1 MRAAERIFTHIEG
14 ANNNKKEESMFAL
27 GQVIT
32 GEPNVTIQIHGSS
45 KALPS
50 AFFVMPYTKF
60 KKGETVLVQR
70 IVGTRPTDRQYVV
83 KPLHDMVSVCKYT
96 GSDYVLLADSS
107 IKYPASQTFCPWP
120 IPAGMNV
127 LLLPNRFP
135 TKDAIWVV
143 VNAYV

>member
-1 MRAAERIFTHIEG
+1 
-14 ANNNKKEESMFAL
+14 
-27 GQVIT
+27 
-32 GEPNVTIQIHGSS
+32 
-45 KALPS
+45 
-50 AFFVMPYTKF
+50 MPYTKF
-60 KKGETVLVQR
+60 RKEETVLVQR
-70 IVGTRPTDRQYVV
+70 IAGTRPTDRQYVV
-83 KPLHDMVSVCKYT
+83 RPLHDMVSVCKYT

-143 VNAYV
+143 VNTYV